1 MVFCK
6 EFVTSP
12 EQPFMLLK
20 NQVRVSSPSTPSA
33 YNQTSGLTQGRK
45 NYLYNEIQQFCKRG
59 TEDLVAPAQ
68 SNWTELFPVR

>member
-20 NQVRVSSPSTPSA
+20 NQEVLPPA
-33 YNQTSGLTQGRK
+33 YPPPTIRPDGLTLDRK
-45 NYLYNEIQQFCKRG
+45 NYLYNEIRQFCKPG

-68 SNWTELFPVR
+68 SN